1 MKKEEIRSM
10 WVAVILLAIILIMS
24 IGFAAYTQTLT
35 IGGTN
40 DLTVKRAAWSVHW
53 NTSYNTTGYNLSSG
67 SQSIGT
73 PNVTATGVTF
83 TTTLNEIGEFAEF
96 TVQAQNDGTI
106 DAQLTDIT
114 ISGLSAAQQAYTSV
128 KVTYDGTDYTSSQ
141 TGLSTA
147 LNANDTKLVK
157 IRVEYVEP
165 ATAGSLPTADQT
177 ITLTVSFDYTSV

>member
-10 WVAVILLAIILIMS
+10 WVAVVLLAIILIMS
-24 IGFAAYTQTLT
+24 IGFAAYSQTLN

-40 DLTVKRAAWSVHW
+40 DLIVKRAAWSVHW
-53 NTSYNTTGYNLSSG
+53 NTSYNTNGYQLTTG

-73 PNVTATGVTF
+73 PNVTNTDVTF

-106 DAQLTDIT
+106 DAQLSAIT
-114 ISGLSAAQQAYTSV
+114 ISGLSAAQQAYTAV
-128 KVTYDGTDYTSSQ
+128 TVTYAGTPYTSSQ

-147 LNANDTKLVK
+147 LNAGNTALVK
-157 IRVEYVEP
+157 VRVEYIEP

-177 ITLTVSFDYTSV
+177 ISLTVSFDYDSV